1 MDPSTFRR
9 VLVALRRGV
18 RLVLSLIA
26 LAVIVSIAGMALM
39 FLAVSRGPSVPSS
52 AALVL
57 RPGGAMPET
66 EPDDVVG
73 QVFGRD
79 VNSVRGFVDA
89 LRKASR
95 DPRVR
100 TVILMPSTLDLPYW
114 GKVQEMR
121 DAVVAFRASGK
132 TVTAFLEYGGDR
144 EYYLASA
151 ADKVF
156 LLPTSPLDLT
166 GVASYEMFLRGTF
179 EKLGVQADFLKIGD
193 YKTAPNQLTE
203 RGFTPAHREMSES
216 LNRDMYEQLIAGI
229 AAGRKKPEPE
239 IRALL
244 DRGPFVAAEALAS
257 GLVDELAY
265 EDQLDDR
272 VPELAEVGT
281 SRIDGDAYQRVRA
294 ESVGFRPRSRVAVL
308 YAVGTIVSGRSG
320 YDALN
325 GSVIG
330 SDSMVEQI
338 RKIRDD
344 DSIRAIVVR
353 IDSPGGSSVA
363 SDVIWRELMITREDD
378 PSRPVIASMSDLAAS
393 GGYYIAMPSDAIV
406 AQPGTLTG
414 SIGIYGGKMVLG
426 GALEK
431 IGVTGETVAFGAN
444 ADIYSP
450 FTTFSPDQRAKV
462 QAFMQ
467 GFYDG
472 FVQKVADSRKS
483 TPEQIHAVAQGRVWT
498 GKQAMA
504 HGLVDALGGLDTA
517 VALAKER
524 AGIPEDEDVQL
535 VVYPE
540 RRSLLDALSEEFGGL
555 GSAGL
560 LTLVGGPERRAAA
573 ALTAPVRLFRR
584 GEPLALMPEAFVR

>member
-1 MDPSTFRR
+1 
-9 VLVALRRGV
+9 
-18 RLVLSLIA
+18 VLSLIA

-79 VNSVRGFVDA
+79 VGTVRGFVEA

-100 TVILMPSTLDLPYW
+100 TVILMPSTLELPYW
-114 GKVQEMR
+114 AKVQEMR
-121 DAVVAFRASGK
+121 DAILAFRQSGK
-132 TVTAFLEYGGDR
+132 TITAFLEYGGDR

-203 RGFTPAHREMSES
+203 TGFTPAHREMSES

-229 AAGRKKPEPE
+229 AESRKKPEPE

-244 DRGPFVAAEALAS
+244 DRGPFVASAALEA

-281 SRIDGDAYQRVRA
+281 SRIDGDAYQRVRF

-330 SDSMVEQI
+330 SDSLVEQI
-338 RKIRDD
+338 RRIRDD

-378 PSRPVIASMSDLAAS
+378 PSRPIIASMSDLAAS
-393 GGYYIAMPSDAIV
+393 GGYYIAMPSHAIV

-414 SIGIYGGKMVLG
+414 SIGIYGGKIVLG

-450 FTTFSPDQRAKV
+450 FTTFSPGQRAKV

-467 GFYDG
+467 DFYDG
-472 FVQKVADSRKS
+472 FVRKVADSRNS
-483 TPEQIHAVAQGRVWT
+483 TPERIHAVAQGRVWT

-504 HGLVDALGGLDTA
+504 HGLVDALGGLDAA

-535 VVYPE
+535 VVFPE
-540 RRSLLDALSEEFGGL
+540 RRSLFDALSEEFGGL

-560 LTLVGGPERRAAA
+560 LNLLSGPERRAAA
-573 ALTAPVRLFRR
+573 ALTAPARLFRR
-584 GEPLALMPEAFVR
+584 GEPLALMPGVVVR